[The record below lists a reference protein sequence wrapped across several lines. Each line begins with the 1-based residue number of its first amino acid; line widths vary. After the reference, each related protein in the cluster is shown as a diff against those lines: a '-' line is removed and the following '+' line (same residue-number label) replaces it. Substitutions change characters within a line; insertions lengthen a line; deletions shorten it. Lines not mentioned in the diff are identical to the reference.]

1 MSQAEIGA
9 LRVVLGMDI
18 AQFSEGAKKAGS
30 ELDKLTSKFGLTQKN
45 LERAALAISA
55 AFVAAAAGIALGIKS
70 ALDRADEL
78 SKLSQKI
85 GIPIEQLSGL
95 AYAADLAGVPLEGLA
110 NGIKKLSVNLEAAAS
125 GEVAPAASRA
135 LAALGISATDASGKL
150 RPTNDVLLQLAEKF
164 AGLKD
169 GAGKTA
175 LAVAIFGK
183 QGAELIPLLNQGAS
197 GLAEMTDR
205 AQHMGLVLDA
215 QTGKAAEEF
224 NDRLTDISYATRGL
238 FTQISAELLPV
249 INDLTTAFADWV
261 RGSGD
266 AEPAAKAIAHAIT
279 EIYIA
284 AIETFGAFEKLEVKL
299 NSFWARFMAP
309 FDSSVKDTIEKSDA
323 AMKKIDQEIEERKKK
338 IDELANNPA
347 AAGPLNQ
354 PKGQKEPPIIANTQK
369 ATEAQRELNKQIQEG
384 INLAKQARDPYQVM
398 TDNIKALDAA
408 MKAGKI
414 TAEQYGEAH
423 KQAILIAVNAYAGAA
438 SDIAGSLSQ
447 VFSKSKG
454 VAIAQAIINSFQAAT
469 NALAHA
475 PWPLNYAAAAAALAA
490 GFAQVANIKKTT
502 EHSSGG
508 GSSSVGASSAQVAPA
523 APQQSVSISLQ
534 GQSFGR
540 DQVRGLIEQINGAIS
555 DGAVLR
561 IV

>member
-30 ELDKLTSKFGLTQKN
+30 DLSRLADHFDAQSRRIKQALAGLGVLFALDKLRQSFQ
-45 LERAALAISA
+45 EAI
-55 AFVAAAAGIALGIKS
+55 
-70 ALDRADEL
+70 DRADEL

-85 GIPIEQLSGL
+85 GVPIEQLSGL
-95 AYAADLAGVPLEGLA
+95 AYAADLANVPLEGLA

-135 LAALGISATDASGKL
+135 LAALGVSATDASGKL
-150 RPTNDVLLQLAEKF
+150 RPTNDVMLQLAEKF

-205 AQHMGLVLDA
+205 AEKMGLVIDT

-224 NDRLTDISYATRGL
+224 NDRLRDLSLGTTGL
-238 FTQISAELLPV
+238 FTQISARLLPV
-249 INDLTTAFADWV
+249 INDLTEAFANWV

-266 AEPAAKAIAHAIT
+266 VEPAAKAIANAIT
-279 EIYIA
+279 EIYISALNTEA
-284 AIETFGAFEKLEVKL
+284 AIERLGINLAAFWHSTVALFTSQEVAQIQSAAAAELKKV
-299 NSFWARFMAP
+299 
-309 FDSSVKDTIEKSDA
+309 DDA
-323 AMKKIDQEIEERKKK
+323 LAERKKK

-347 AAGPLNQ
+347 AASPLDPQ
-354 PKGQKEPPIIANTQK
+354 KGKKEPPIIANTQK

-423 KQAILIAVNAYAGAA
+423 QQAILIAVNAYAGAA

-447 VFSKSKG
+447 VFAKSKG
-454 VAIAQAIINSFQAAT
+454 VAIAAAIINSFQAAT

-508 GSSSVGASSAQVAPA
+508 GSSSVGASSAQAAPA